1 LLSAR
6 SLVLT
11 TAPSGVHM
19 DTLIGRL
26 GLSVKL
32 ADRITR
38 YDTGSMVNE
47 HLIESELAGGV
58 AFGVTTEI
66 LFCRDKGVAYA
77 GPIPKKVQMSHRY
90 CVVRLNRSDKVA
102 PALQL
107 LDFLQTVDARS
118 VFTSTGVDQE

>member
-1 LLSAR
+1 
-6 SLVLT
+6 
-11 TAPSGVHM
+11 
-19 DTLIGRL
+19 
-26 GLSVKL
+26 
-32 ADRITR
+32 
-38 YDTGSMVNE
+38 MVNE

-90 CVVRLNRSDKVA
+90 CVVRLNRTDKVA

-107 LDFLQTVDARS
+107 LDYLQTVDARS
-118 VFTSTGVDQE
+118 VFASTGVDQE